1 MKGNSLIKVILKPH
15 IPLTDANNIVQRKID
30 LRDLFE
36 KTIAARYNLEE
47 VKRACRDKR
56 LYVDLLFSLLQSTEE
71 GRSKKDLD
79 NMMKVVL
86 DVLPER
92 MVADG
97 TPIPQMG
104 LGLIA
109 NNRDDLIFEIHC
121 EKKIVS
127 DEAQE
132 GIELEI
138 AEHSD

>member
-1 MKGNSLIKVILKPH
+1 MKRNSLVKITLKPH

-30 LRDLFE
+30 LRDLLE
-36 KTIAARYNLEE
+36 KEIAARYNLEE

-56 LYVDLLFSLLQSTEE
+56 LYVDLMFCLLQSTEE
-71 GRSKKDLD
+71 GRTKKDLD

-97 TPIPQMG
+97 TPKSQKG

-109 NNRDDLIFEIHC
+109 NNQDDLIFEIHC
-121 EKKIVS
+121 EKKIVP

-132 GIELEI
+132 GIKLEI
-138 AEHSD
+138 AEYDD